1 MFATIDAWCHKKLV
15 AVLLSNKSQIFLV
28 FLLKTPQSIEK
39 DFDDLGPSW
48 QQAEPNLHQ
57 PIKNLTRGFNHSR
70 GKELTDFD
78 STTNLLLYHILGL
91 PASWIHFS
99 FQGRRKAKL
108 QRSRE
113 RGKFKSLFISK
124 ALLVQRNKSNWT
136 NWRENNFFFM
146 IHTPEIGFL
155 SFPKFSRHD
164 NHYEN

>member
-1 MFATIDAWCHKKLV
+1 MFATIDAWSHKKLV
-15 AVLLSNKSQIFLV
+15 AVLLCNESQIFLV
-28 FLLKTPQSIEK
+28 FLLKTPQSIQK

-78 STTNLLLYHILGL
+78 STTNLLLLYHILGL

-124 ALLVQRNKSNWT
+124 ALLVQRNNQIEQIGEKIS
-136 NWRENNFFFM
+136 FSFM
-146 IHTPEIGFL
+146 IL
-155 SFPKFSRHD
+155 LK
-164 NHYEN
+164 